1 MQEGDKVSRT
11 NAKNAALT
19 IFAIGV
25 FMGGLDNG
33 IMSSALTTLI
43 HSFSV
48 SASWGAWIITI
59 YTLGLAVS
67 VPIMAK
73 LSDRYGRKRM
83 FLISI
88 TLFGIGSMLVALS
101 DNFTMLLISRVIQSL
116 GGGGIFPI
124 ANGYIVATVPKE
136 RQGRA
141 LGMVGGM
148 NGMSAILGPNIGS
161 FILGLTHDWHW
172 LFWIN
177 VPIALLLVIFGLRG
191 ITESKSSAKGRLD
204 TFGIILLSIGML
216 GLMYGLTN
224 LNGANIMSSL
234 QSPHVYGFVLGGV
247 LLLALL
253 LWYEVRVDRRGD
265 DPLIPMSLLR
275 NPAARWTLAVGLAS
289 GLILSSVIF
298 LPAYVQTV
306 LGWSANHAGYWYT
319 PMALFSGVGA
329 MGGGAFMD
337 KRGPIVTLAFGSV
350 AAAIGSA
357 LFPLWVT
364 STWQMVIASSI
375 VGLGVGTM
383 LGAPLNF
390 LITERVPN
398 DKSTALG
405 ILSLVRE
412 VGLTLG
418 PTIFAGFLTRSMS
431 QFPQVVLKNLQ
442 GIGVSPASIPPSEMS
457 RMKGVES
464 FGNLSQQIQKIPS
477 APIRN
482 AILQALHD
490 VSNLGFG
497 HLYWAAFVISAC
509 SLLFVL
515 MAWLYRRSG
524 AKKSSVLPAQS

>member
-1 MQEGDKVSRT
+1 MPRT
-11 NAKNAALT
+11 NKQGIALT

-43 HSFSV
+43 HSFKV

-88 TLFGIGSMLVALS
+88 VLFGLGSMSVALS
-101 DNFTMLLISRVIQSL
+101 QNFTVLLLSRVLQSL

-124 ANGYIVATVPKE
+124 ANGYIVATIPVE

-148 NGMSAILGPNIGS
+148 NGISAILGPNIGS
-161 FILGLTHDWHW
+161 LILGVTNDWHW

-177 VPIALLLVIFGLRG
+177 VPIALFLVIFGQRG
-191 ITESKSSAKGRLD
+191 IEESKASAKGRLD
-204 TFGIILLSIGML
+204 FLGIVLLSIGML
-216 GLMYGLTN
+216 GVMYGLTN
-224 LNGANIMSSL
+224 LNGANFL
-234 QSPHVYGFVLGGV
+234 QSLVSPSVYGYVLVGLC
-247 LLLALL
+247 LLFILL
-253 LWYEVRVDRRGD
+253 GYENKIDKQGKDSLV
-265 DPLIPMSLLR
+265 PMSLLR
-275 NPAARWTLAVGLAS
+275 RPELRWTLAVGLTS

-298 LPAYVQTV
+298 LPAYVQTI
-306 LGWSANHAGYWYT
+306 LGWSASQAGYWYT

-337 KRGPIVTLAFGSV
+337 RKGPIVTLAFGSL
-350 AAAIGSA
+350 AAALGSI

-364 STWQMVIASSI
+364 TTWQMVIASSLI
-375 VGLGVGTM
+375 GLGVGVT

-390 LITERVPN
+390 MITEHVQN
-398 DKSTALG
+398 NKSTALG

-431 QFPQVVLKNLQ
+431 QFPQQVITNMRSI
-442 GIGVSPASIPPSEMS
+442 GISANQIPTSEMA
-457 RMKGVES
+457 RMKGMES
-464 FGNLSQQIQKIPS
+464 FGNLATEIHQIPS
-477 APIRN
+477 IPIQN
-482 AILQALHD
+482 AILKALHT
-490 VSNLGFG
+490 VSNLGFNQ
-497 HLYWAAFVISAC
+497 LYFAAFVICAF
-509 SLLFVL
+509 SLVFILI
-515 MAWLYRRSG
+515 AGSYRR
-524 AKKSSVLPAQS
+524 KLPRDQESEPVRV